1 MVNPKSSCGH
11 TVCGYCA
18 DRFSAQQG
26 SLNKCY
32 MCKKIRKSFAEQM
45 LEKIEVK
52 CKGCGTNVFL
62 DQVEAHVKGCT
73 EIEVQCTLSKEIMRR
88 REKEADKETRAQ
100 EDIVCACGIRF
111 KRETTN
117 IHSARQDSTV

>member
-1 MVNPKSSCGH
+1 
-11 TVCGYCA
+11 
-18 DRFSAQQG
+18 
-26 SLNKCY
+26 
-32 MCKKIRKSFAEQM
+32 M

-62 DQVEAHVKGCT
+62 DQVEAHVKGST

-111 KRETTN
+111 KRAEASHECYTCSLKEIECPLTCGE
-117 IHSARQDSTV
+117 STKR